1 MTLLKKEMS
10 TLTVNITHLNNIIIL
25 KIKKSINM
33 LFVQVSLKAE
43 IGMKSSMDLTLFEKR
58 KEMTEVKK
66 LEGKERGN
74 LQ

>member
-1 MTLLKKEMS
+1 
-10 TLTVNITHLNNIIIL
+10 
-25 KIKKSINM
+25 M

-66 LEGKERGN
+66 ELEGKERGKICSNIN
-74 LQ
+74 LKINRSKQKYQRE